1 MRAGDAAGARLVL
14 GESDD
19 TEPNTANNLSPSPP
33 HPALATA
40 ARPVILPHTR
50 VRSRAAMTETNSVM
64 AGG

>member
-33 HPALATA
+33 HPALATLLA
-40 ARPVILPHTR
+40 LSSCHTLEFGR
-50 VRSRAAMTETNSVM
+50 ELR
-64 AGG
+64 